1 MASCAARHGGPDL
14 VPELRYDPTSGE
26 WTIVAAERAT
36 RQREFPGGPP
46 PAPALECD
54 PRCPFCPGN
63 ESQTPPAVLTL
74 PGLSGWQVR
83 VVPNKYPLLG
93 GQGPGSPDGAR
104 GARAARRPT
113 RPSPATWLA
122 PYAAAGVHEV
132 AIVSPSHRR
141 WLPDLAA
148 DEATALVAALRAR
161 YRALA
166 ARRDVRHVMLFENHG
181 PAAGAS
187 LAHPHVQIVGLPLV
201 PPAVRRRRALAG
213 RYAARTGGSLWRDL
227 LAAELRA
234 GERIVAADERLVCW
248 APFAPHVPFE
258 LWLAPRQPRASFGDL
273 SDELVRPFALAL
285 RAALAALALALGPVD
300 VNYVLHSAPVGAEA
314 TDGLSWFVQ
323 ILPRLTAL
331 AGFELGGGISV
342 TTVPP
347 EDAAAQLRAALASP

>member
-1 MASCAARHGGPDL
+1 M
-14 VPELRYDPTSGE
+14 PELRYDPTGGE

-46 PAPALECD
+46 PAPALEYD

-63 ESQTPPAVLTL
+63 EAQTPPAVLTL

-93 GQGPGSPDGAR
+93 GQGQGSPDAAR
-104 GARAARRPT
+104 GARAARHPMR

-122 PYAAAGVHEV
+122 PYAAAGAHEV

-141 WLPDLAA
+141 WLPDLAV
-148 DEATALVAALRAR
+148 DEVAALVVALRAR

-187 LAHPHVQIVGLPLV
+187 LAHPHVQLVGLPLI

-213 RYAARTGGSLWRDL
+213 RYAARTGSSLWRDL

-234 GERIVAADERLVCW
+234 GERIVAADEHVVCW

-273 SDELVRPFALAL
+273 ADELVRPFALAL
-285 RAALAALALALGPVD
+285 RAALAALALVLGPVD
-300 VNYVLHSAPVGAEA
+300 LNYVLHSAPIGAEG
-314 TDGLSWFVQ
+314 DEGLSWFVQ
-323 ILPRLTAL
+323 MLPRLTAL